1 LVLSAAINWKV
12 MAWYLACMAA
22 LTIAF
27 PQPSYDGPENV
38 TYMRDAVFRDLVL
51 RPFVL
56 PSYYFFFSSSSLFCF
71 HSATFASLDPLLGC
85 LS

>member
-1 LVLSAAINWKV
+1 VLSAAINWKV

-38 TYMRDAVFRDLVL
+38 TYMRNAVFRDLVL

-56 PSYYFFFSSSSLFCF
+56 PSYYFFFFFFVIILFSQCHVCF
-71 HSATFASLDPLLGC
+71 P
-85 LS
+85 